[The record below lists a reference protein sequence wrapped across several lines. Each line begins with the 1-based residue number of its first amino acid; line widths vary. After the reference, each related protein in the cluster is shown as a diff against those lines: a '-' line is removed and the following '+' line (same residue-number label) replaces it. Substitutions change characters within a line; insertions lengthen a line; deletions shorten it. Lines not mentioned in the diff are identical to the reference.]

1 MVLKYNKE
9 GFPYEAQDSLDLRV
23 EQLEKQKELLKAACK
38 KAGARIKEL
47 ENSLS
52 IALDLND
59 ELQRLNVKIKK
70 EAEEDLTKALAGDH
84 RVAESDKIIMKK
96 MEEIEQLKADLA
108 RAKEDH
114 QYDNLVHQKELEDL
128 RK

>member
-1 MVLKYNKE
+1 MRLFDMLTRADMK
-9 GFPYEAQDSLDLRV
+9 
-23 EQLEKQKELLKAACK
+23 
-38 KAGARIKEL
+38 RIKDQQDLSKRVREL

-70 EAEEDLTKALAGDH
+70 EAEEDLTKALAGDP

-96 MEEIEQLKADLA
+96 MEEIEELKAELA
-108 RAKEDH
+108 RAREEH
-114 QYDNLVHQKELEDL
+114 QYDNMVHEKELESL
-128 RK
+128 RNPTTNLRNKGLL

>member
-1 MVLKYNKE
+1 MLTRADMK
-9 GFPYEAQDSLDLRV
+9 
-23 EQLEKQKELLKAACK
+23 
-38 KAGARIKEL
+38 RIKDQQDLSKRVREL

-70 EAEEDLTKALAGDH
+70 EAEEDLTKALAGDP

-96 MEEIEQLKADLA
+96 MEEIEELKADLA
-108 RAKEDH
+108 RAEEDH
-114 QYDNLVHQKELEDL
+114 QYDNLVHQKELESL
-128 RK
+128 RNKGLL

>member
-1 MVLKYNKE
+1 MLTRADMK
-9 GFPYEAQDSLDLRV
+9 
-23 EQLEKQKELLKAACK
+23 
-38 KAGARIKEL
+38 RIKDQQDLSKRVREL

-70 EAEEDLTKALAGDH
+70 EAEEDLTKALAGDP

-96 MEEIEQLKADLA
+96 MEEIEELKAELA
-108 RAKEDH
+108 RAREEH
-114 QYDNLVHQKELEDL
+114 QCDNMVHEKELESL
-128 RK
+128 RNPTTNLRNKGLL